1 MCFFFIDLIVFLYLI
16 IIIIIIIIIIMVVL
30 GSFWVSLEKK
40 SNAEPLLVVL
50 SVFNLFVN

>member
-1 MCFFFIDLIVFLYLI
+1 MCFFFIDLIVFLYL
-16 IIIIIIIIIIMVVL
+16 IIIIIIIIMVVL